1 MGYITNRKNR
11 SPESYPERRGGGAT
25 PTEAF
30 ARNFASAPAD
40 QILIPEDPGAQV
52 VWNSISSGA
61 PASADVPITPA
72 VTGIIMVRGV
82 ICLKNTSSDPQVD
95 SGVQVLVQ
103 VGNPPAVTLIPFLE
117 LVTVEIG
124 DAVVVPIL
132 TQTDPQPIGVPTSI
146 SILLLAGDAGTI
158 SLVSQSSSLEIQ
170 EVPAATG

>member
-1 MGYITNRKNR
+1 MGYITNNKRR
-11 SPESYPERRGGGAT
+11 SPEVYPDPRRGGT
-25 PTEAF
+25 TTDLF

-61 PASADVPITPA
+61 AASADVPITPA

-82 ICLKNTSSDPQVD
+82 LVLKNTSSDPQVN
-95 SGVQVLVQ
+95 SGVQVIVQ
-103 VGNPPAVTLIPFLE
+103 VGNPPVDTLIPFLE
-117 LVTVEIG
+117 VATINIG
-124 DAVVVPIL
+124 DAVVIPIL
-132 TQTDPQPIGVPTSI
+132 TQTDPQPVGVATSI
-146 SILLLAGDAGTI
+146 SILLIAGDAGTI